1 MATTTLD
8 SAALAQLL
16 HIDSE
21 EETANAVIYQGT
33 AEQYLVNAGCVVLD
47 YDDSLFK
54 GLVISMISK
63 LLSNP
68 DLLTSLSE
76 SGGLTLNGMIAQCR
90 LAQQVKAGGS
100 S

>member
-1 MATTTLD
+1 MATTALD
-8 SAALAQLL
+8 SATLAQML

-33 AEQYLVNAGCVVLD
+33 AEQYLVNAGCVLD
-47 YDDSLFK
+47 YDDGLFK
-54 GLVISMISK
+54 GLVVSMVSK

-76 SGGLTLNGMIAQCR
+76 NGGLTLNGMIAQCR